1 MAASSAAGASVM
13 LDARQLS
20 MFVCLPTTHTP
31 ASTPLPQMPLPWQ
44 LFELYRFCDGQSP
57 ERGGIQFLDAAR
69 LLSLREMLQ
78 ATQDRHGP
86 LDSARAFA
94 ALASCST
101 DSDAAGGGSNRN
113 GAASNSSHE
122 ASSSGSSD
130 VQHPLAGP
138 PDEAPAVLLPFTD
151 ELRGRKRFAMDLH
164 GRIWL
169 ASGWHTLPVA
179 DSLHTLIRRV
189 LT

>member
-1 MAASSAAGASVM
+1 
-13 LDARQLS
+13 
-20 MFVCLPTTHTP
+20 
-31 ASTPLPQMPLPWQ
+31 MPLPLQ

-69 LLSLREMLQ
+69 LLSLREMLH

-86 LDSARAFA
+86 LETARAFA
-94 ALASCST
+94 ALAQPSTDGGAAGSSSSSSRTGSGAGASSSCSSSRT
-101 DSDAAGGGSNRN
+101 GSGAG
-113 GAASNSSHE
+113 ASSSCPGP
-122 ASSSGSSD
+122 SSSGSGSMR
-130 VQHPLAGP
+130 QPLPGDACA
-138 PDEAPAVLLPFTD
+138 EEPAVLLPFTD

>member
-1 MAASSAAGASVM
+1 
-13 LDARQLS
+13 
-20 MFVCLPTTHTP
+20 
-31 ASTPLPQMPLPWQ
+31 MPLPWQ

-78 ATQDRHGP
+78 ATQDRLGP
-86 LDSARAFA
+86 LGTARAFA
-94 ALASCST
+94 ALAQCST
-101 DSDAAGGGSNRN
+101 GSGAAGGGNSSSSD
-113 GAASNSSHE
+113 GAASSSHE
-122 ASSSGSSD
+122 ASSSGSSAA
-130 VQHPLAGP
+130 QHPLPGP